1 MLSALCDRL
10 NSQDAT
16 LLVLDNFE
24 HVIDAGLR
32 VAVLLDRCPSLRLL
46 TTSRIPLRLYGEREF
61 GVQPL
66 PLPSED
72 AGAETLGKFASVA
85 LFVQRAAAILPGFEL
100 TDDNA
105 SDIAA
110 ICRRL
115 DGLPLAIELAA
126 SRLKLLPPSALLA
139 RMEHSLDL
147 LTGGGRD
154 LPPRQ
159 QTLRRTIRLEL
170 QTTL

>member
-1 MLSALCDRL
+1 
-10 NSQDAT
+10 
-16 LLVLDNFE
+16 
-24 HVIDAGLR
+24 GLR
-32 VAVLLDRCPSLRLL
+32 VAVLLDRCPSLRVL
-46 TTSRIPLRLYGEREF
+46 TTSRIALRLYGEREF
-61 GVQPL
+61 GVEPL
-66 PLPSED
+66 PLPLED

-85 LFVQRAAAILPGFEL
+85 LFVQRAAAILPGFQL

-115 DGLPLAIELAA
+115 DGLPLAIELAH

-159 QTLRRTIRLEL
+159 QTLRN
-170 QTTL
+170 